1 MPVSIIPVSTK
12 KQLKQFIRYNYLLY
26 KNNHYSVPDLFSD
39 MLNTLNPKKNA
50 AFEFCEAQCFLAYR
64 DEKIVGRVAALIN
77 HKANKKWNVNA
88 VRFDWI
94 DFIDDIDVSK
104 ALIDTVMQWGKD
116 RGMDCIEGPLGFTDF
131 DPEGMLVEG
140 FDQPSTM
147 ITIYNYP
154 YYPEHLKKL
163 GFETAATWIEMR
175 LTVPSEVP
183 EKHIRI
189 ANIVK
194 EKYHLHI
201 VECDSMKQLA
211 KSYGKAIFDLLNE
224 SYSHLFGYSELSDKQ
239 VRQYIDMY
247 LSIVDRR
254 MISMVA
260 DENDNL
266 VAVGISMPSMSNA
279 LRKAKGRFLPFGWWH
294 LLRALFF
301 KRDEVL
307 DLMLVA
313 VKPSYQNKGVNAL
326 LMADLVPRYIE
337 MGFKYGET
345 NCELIENIKVQSMW
359 EFYNPVVHKRR
370 CAFKRN
376 ID

>member
-1 MPVSIIPVSTK
+1 MA
-12 KQLKQFIRYNYLLY
+12 
-26 KNNHYSVPDLFSD
+26 YSD
-39 MLNTLNPKKNA
+39 K
-50 AFEFCEAQCFLAYR
+50 
-64 DEKIVGRVAALIN
+64 KIVGRVAAIIN

-194 EKYHLHI
+194 EKI
-201 VECDSMKQLA
+201 
-211 KSYGKAIFDLLNE
+211 DLP
-224 SYSHLFGYSELSDKQ
+224 YS
-239 VRQYIDMY
+239 
-247 LSIVDRR
+247 
-254 MISMVA
+254 
-260 DENDNL
+260 
-266 VAVGISMPSMSNA
+266 
-279 LRKAKGRFLPFGWWH
+279 
-294 LLRALFF
+294 
-301 KRDEVL
+301 
-307 DLMLVA
+307 
-313 VKPSYQNKGVNAL
+313 
-326 LMADLVPRYIE
+326 
-337 MGFKYGET
+337 
-345 NCELIENIKVQSMW
+345 
-359 EFYNPVVHKRR
+359 
-370 CAFKRN
+370 
-376 ID
+376 